1 MWIRQGYNNDG
12 DNDDNEGSEKKHQPN
27 HPTNNAIQPRGKKYA
42 KQMEMEIENKPAN
55 TKDGGGEKI

>member
-1 MWIRQGYNNDG
+1 MMAAKKTTSQITRQTIQYN
-12 DNDDNEGSEKKHQPN
+12 H
-27 HPTNNAIQPRGKKYA
+27 GKKYA